1 MKQVRNFLFW
11 CHLLTGTIVGLFI
24 LFMLVTGA
32 LIAFEDQIVNFA
44 ERKVNTV
51 RVPTQTQRLSP
62 QTLMAKLKEARP
74 NIKPSGLVF
83 ASNPSSAVIVNLGR
97 DGVLFID
104 PYTGTLLGES
114 SQQVRKFF
122 QFVTELHRWLA
133 LQGGNRD
140 VGKLITG
147 FTCIC
152 FLFMA
157 LSGLYLWCPRGWT
170 VQQLKAVLLLRLK
183 LKGHARN
190 FNLHNVIGFWSSLLL
205 ISITITGTIMAFQ
218 WAENFL
224 YTITGSEQPKR
235 TSDNKPRATNLENI
249 KNSSNAAESKEQQSV
264 DVISNLDKFYN
275 QAEKQVPNWQTIN
288 LRLPTNSKMP
298 VSFSIDQGNYWQR
311 SQLNLDQSTAEI
323 ISWEPYSSLN
333 SGRKLRSWTKPL
345 HTGEALGLV
354 GQIIIW
360 LTAISGIFLVWTG
373 LALTLHR
380 FKTWSAKHKTKN

>member
-1 MKQVRNFLFW
+1 VKQVRNFLFW